1 MVHDGNKDEADKCFN
16 LAQKYFK
23 EGNREKAA
31 WFAQKAERLYPSH
44 KTQEFLDLLNRLSG
58 TTSHSAHSNG
68 TAGGEGDSGGGRGG
82 GENVRQ
88 RRSGASGEE
97 RTGNPQSSSA
107 AGEYTKEQVDAVK
120 KIMRCKDYYEI
131 LGITKEAT
139 DSELKKAYRKL
150 ALQFHPDKNK
160 APGAG
165 EAFKAVG
172 NAFAVLSDA
181 EKKKQYD
188 LYGPEEASSPS
199 QHRNSYSQHDFTR
212 GYESKPLED
221 SHPLLHTLLAL
232 IMHYL
237 QMFVLLVLLLLAVF
251 LLCILISLVQK
262 DKFDSFWPMKQISD
276 PLTSRSVIGIMA
288 PKRPGTPTGGSEKKR
303 KNNVLTISEKIDLLK
318 KLDAEHHGDMTA
330 EELFNMFFGGGYPGG
345 NVYVRR
351 GGRWERAGAGHGRDQ
366 GQGGHNHQ
374 ATHAEQSNVSVFL
387 QLMPLLLI
395 LLLSL
400 ASSLLSSDPT
410 YSLSPTSKYSVQRST
425 TNLGVSYYVKPD
437 FSTDYQGSIRRL
449 EQHVEED
456 FVSTL
461 RNACFKEKNY
471 KENMIWR
478 ARSFGDAQMFKRAQ
492 ELRTP
497 SCDSLQ
503 SLYN

>member
-1 MVHDGNKDEADKCFN
+1 MVHDGNKDEAEKCFN

-31 WFAQKAERLYPSH
+31 RFAQKAEKLYPSQ
-44 KTQEFLDLLNRLSG
+44 KSQEFLDLLNRLSG
-58 TTSHSAHSNG
+58 TTSHTPHSNG
-68 TAGGEGDSGGGRGG
+68 TAGGEGDGGGGGGGRSG

-88 RRSGASGEE
+88 RRSAASGEE
-97 RTGNPQSSSA
+97 RTSSSQSSATS
-107 AGEYTKEQVDAVK
+107 GDYTKEQVDAVK

-131 LGITKEAT
+131 LGVSKDVT
-139 DSELKKAYRKL
+139 DSDLKKAYRKL

-199 QHRNSYSQHDFTR
+199 HHRNSYSHHDFTR
-212 GYESKPLED
+212 GYES
-221 SHPLLHTLLAL
+221 
-232 IMHYL
+232 
-237 QMFVLLVLLLLAVF
+237 
-251 LLCILISLVQK
+251 
-262 DKFDSFWPMKQISD
+262 
-276 PLTSRSVIGIMA
+276 
-288 PKRPGTPTGGSEKKR
+288 
-303 KNNVLTISEKIDLLK
+303 
-318 KLDAEHHGDMTA
+318 DMTA

-351 GGRWERAGAGHGRDQ
+351 GGRWERAGAGHGRDHH
-366 GQGGHNHQ
+366 GQAGHNHQ
-374 ATHAEQSNVSVFL
+374 AAHAEQSNVSVFL

-425 TNLGVSYYVKPD
+425 SNLGVSYYVKQD

>member
-1 MVHDGNKDEADKCFN
+1 MVHDGNKDEAEKCFN

-31 WFAQKAERLYPSH
+31 WFAQKAERLYPSQ
-44 KTQEFLDLLNRLSG
+44 KSQEFLELLNRLSG
-58 TTSHSAHSNG
+58 TTGHTAHTNG
-68 TAGGEGDSGGGRGG
+68 TAGSEGDGGGGGGGGRSG

-88 RRSGASGEE
+88 RRGAASGEE
-97 RTGNPQSSSA
+97 RASSGQSSGSS
-107 AGEYTKEQVDAVK
+107 GEYTKEQVDAVK

-131 LGITKEAT
+131 LGISKEAT
-139 DSELKKAYRKL
+139 DSDLKKAYRKL

-199 QHRNSYSQHDFTR
+199 HHRNSYSHHDFTR
-212 GYESKPLED
+212 GYES
-221 SHPLLHTLLAL
+221 
-232 IMHYL
+232 
-237 QMFVLLVLLLLAVF
+237 
-251 LLCILISLVQK
+251 
-262 DKFDSFWPMKQISD
+262 
-276 PLTSRSVIGIMA
+276 
-288 PKRPGTPTGGSEKKR
+288 
-303 KNNVLTISEKIDLLK
+303 
-318 KLDAEHHGDMTA
+318 DMTA

-351 GGRWERAGAGHGRDQ
+351 GGRWERAGGGHGRDHH
-366 GQGGHNHQ
+366 GQSGHNHQ
-374 ATHAEQSNVSVFL
+374 AAHAEQSNVSVFL

-425 TNLGVSYYVKPD
+425 SNLGVSYYVKPD
-437 FSTDYQGSIRRL
+437 FSTDYQGSVRRL

-503 SLYN
+503 SLYS

>member
-1 MVHDGNKDEADKCFN
+1 MVHDGNKDEAEKCFN
-16 LAQKYFK
+16 LAQKYFQ
-23 EGNREKAA
+23 EGNREKAIR
-31 WFAQKAERLYPSH
+31 FTQKAERLYPSQRS
-44 KTQEFLDLLNRLSG
+44 QEFLELLNRLSG
-58 TTSHSAHSNG
+58 TTGHTPHSNG
-68 TAGGEGDSGGGRGG
+68 TAGGEGDGGGGG
-82 GENVRQ
+82 KGGGTGSGENVRQ
-88 RRSGASGEE
+88 RRTAATGEE
-97 RTGNPQSSSA
+97 RTSSSANTTQSSS
-107 AGEYTKEQVDAVK
+107 GTVEFTKEQVDSVK
-120 KIMRCKDYYEI
+120 RIMRCKDYYEI

-139 DSELKKAYRKL
+139 DSDLKKAYRKL

-160 APGAG
+160 APGAS

-172 NAFAVLSDA
+172 NAFAVLSDP

-188 LYGPEEASSPS
+188 LYGPEESNSPS
-199 QHRNSYSQHDFTR
+199 QNRNSYNHHDFTR
-212 GYESKPLED
+212 GYES
-221 SHPLLHTLLAL
+221 
-232 IMHYL
+232 
-237 QMFVLLVLLLLAVF
+237 
-251 LLCILISLVQK
+251 
-262 DKFDSFWPMKQISD
+262 
-276 PLTSRSVIGIMA
+276 
-288 PKRPGTPTGGSEKKR
+288 
-303 KNNVLTISEKIDLLK
+303 
-318 KLDAEHHGDMTA
+318 DMTA

-351 GGRWERAGAGHGRDQ
+351 GGRWERAGGAGGRSYNSQ
-366 GQGGHNHQ
+366 RGNQHQ
-374 ATHAEQSNVSVFL
+374 ASHAEQSNLSVFL

-437 FSTDYQGSIRRL
+437 FSTEYQGSIRRL

-456 FVSTL
+456 YVSTL

-478 ARSFGDAQMFKRAQ
+478 ARSFGDPQMFKRAQ

-503 SLYN
+503 SLYS

>member
-1 MVHDGNKDEADKCFN
+1 MVVHDGNKDEAEKCFN
-16 LAQKYFK
+16 LAQKYFQ
-23 EGNREKAA
+23 EGNRDKAGR
-31 WFAQKAERLYPSH
+31 FAQKAERLYPSH
-44 KTQEFLDLLNRLSG
+44 KSREFLELLNRLSG
-58 TTSHSAHSNG
+58 TTGSTTHSNG
-68 TAGGEGDSGGGRGG
+68 TAGGEGEGGGGRGG
-82 GENVRQ
+82 GPGGGEGVRQ
-88 RRSGASGEE
+88 RRTSATSEE
-97 RTGNPQSSSA
+97 RSTGGTQAQGSSS
-107 AGEYTKEQVDAVK
+107 EYTREQVDAVK
-120 KIMRCKDYYEI
+120 KILRCKDYYEI
-131 LGITKEAT
+131 LGISKDAT
-139 DSELKKAYRKL
+139 DSDLKKAYRKL

-160 APGAG
+160 APGAS

-188 LYGPEEASSPS
+188 LYGPEETSAPS
-199 QHRNSYSQHDFTR
+199 HHRNSYSHHDFTR
-212 GYESKPLED
+212 GYES
-221 SHPLLHTLLAL
+221 
-232 IMHYL
+232 
-237 QMFVLLVLLLLAVF
+237 
-251 LLCILISLVQK
+251 
-262 DKFDSFWPMKQISD
+262 
-276 PLTSRSVIGIMA
+276 
-288 PKRPGTPTGGSEKKR
+288 
-303 KNNVLTISEKIDLLK
+303 
-318 KLDAEHHGDMTA
+318 DMTA

-351 GGRWERAGAGHGRDQ
+351 GGRWEHHGASRGYARGHQ
-366 GQGGHNHQ
+366 HNHQ
-374 ATHAEQSNVSVFL
+374 AGHAEQSNLSVFL

-425 TNLGVSYYVKPD
+425 SNLGVSYYVKQD
-437 FSTDYQGSIRRL
+437 FATDYQGSIRRL

-456 FVSTL
+456 YVSTL

-503 SLYN
+503 SLYS